1 MKIYVRNRNSARS
14 IQGETYPCIVLTRD
28 NWNDFSYYTLF
39 GVQLRVGPDLSE
51 GRISL
56 GGTHI
61 MQIGQ
66 REGLADR
73 PFENIPDGA
82 EIPASSLTQICSLS
96 SDEEY
101 YEKLAAL
108 DTGLARGVLTSLR
121 DASFLTE
128 VREEFQSEPCFKIS
142 LIRESSA
149 RELLDTAGAKFGNRQ
164 LLVSRFAAEIPLPGA
179 SAPHRFDF
187 NFEQHGSVPNRIN
200 SIVGLNGVGK
210 TQVMARLAMLLSG
223 FSKAATKEKRAT
235 LGTEGMLEPVPSIYT
250 VVAVSFSAFDEF
262 DRPTKTQGENFRYS
276 YCGLQGSGGKLKN
289 KETLLADIKD
299 MLSKDMG
306 DEKRALVKSVLKHL
320 VRVDDI
326 DTFVDQ
332 PQQYEGLYEKLSA
345 GQRLALNCI
354 LHIIL
359 KIGPRTLILFDEP
372 ELHLHPQLL
381 TGLLSSLMEILEK
394 QDSFAIIATHSPL
407 VIQQLPK
414 DCVHVVRRDRSTPIV
429 LKPTFQTF
437 GESLSDITRFVFA
450 ATEAD
455 RDYRSV
461 LDAMYERHGGDTD
474 AIRDQFGGQLSLNA
488 AIYLESLRSSQEV
501 HR

>member
-1 MKIYVRNRNSARS
+1 MKIYVRNRRSARR
-14 IQGETYPCIVLTRD
+14 IQCETYPCILLTRD
-28 NWNDFSYYTLF
+28 DWNDYSYFTLF
-39 GVQLRVGPDLSE
+39 KVELRVSPDLSVDQV
-51 GRISL
+51 IL
-56 GGTHI
+56 GATHI
-61 MQIGQ
+61 MKMGQ
-66 REGLADR
+66 EVGLANR
-73 PFENIPDGA
+73 PFEDVDDGA
-82 EIPASSLTQICSLS
+82 EVPTSALENICSLS

-101 YEKLAAL
+101 YEKLATL
-108 DTGLARGVLTSLR
+108 ETELARLTLTTLR
-121 DASFLTE
+121 DSSLLPE
-128 VREEFQSEPCFKIS
+128 VREKFQSEPCFKIS
-142 LIRESSA
+142 LLRDSSA
-149 RELLDTAGAKFGNRQ
+149 KVLLDTAGAKFGYQ
-164 LLVSRFAAEIPLPGA
+164 QHLVSRFAAEIPLPGA
-179 SAPHRFDF
+179 SSPHRFDF
-187 NFEQHGSVPNRIN
+187 SFEQRGNVPSRVNC
-200 SIVGLNGVGK
+200 IVGLNGVGK

-262 DRPTKTQGENFRYS
+262 DRPTKIQGENFKYS

-289 KETLLADIKD
+289 KETLLADIKG
-299 MLSKDMG
+299 MLSEDMAV
-306 DEKRALVKSVLKHL
+306 EKRSLVKSVLKNL

-326 DTFVDQ
+326 DAFVDQ
-332 PQQYEGLYEKLSA
+332 PEQYEGLYDKLSA

-359 KIGPRTLILFDEP
+359 KTGPRTLVLFDEP

-414 DCVHVVRRDRSTPIV
+414 ECVHVVKRDRSTPIV

-437 GESLSDITRFVFA
+437 GENLSDITRFVFS

-461 LDAMYERHGGDTD
+461 LDTMFARHQGNID
-474 AIRDQFGGQLSLNA
+474 AIREQFGGQLSLNA
-488 AIYLESLRSSQEV
+488 HIYLESLRSQEPL
-501 HR
+501 R